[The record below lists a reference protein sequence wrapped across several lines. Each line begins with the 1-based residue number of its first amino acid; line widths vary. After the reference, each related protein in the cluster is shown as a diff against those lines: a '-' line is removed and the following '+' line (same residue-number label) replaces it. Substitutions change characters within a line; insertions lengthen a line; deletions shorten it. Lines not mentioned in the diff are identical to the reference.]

1 MAEPSGP
8 GDQPSPSGRQLDRA
22 PGERYRGG
30 RPPGASRP
38 APASPA
44 DDTKATTVAILAALV
59 VAAVGALL
67 FAVISQVDL
76 GFGLVAIAMFIGWTV
91 ALALVWNGAAI
102 PRRPVVAAVI
112 GGGAIVGALLLAW
125 AWGRLEGGVLG
136 PLDYV
141 NERFGPVAY
150 LEVAAAGLVAW
161 FRSR

>member
-8 GDQPSPSGRQLDRA
+8 GDQPSPSGQRLDRA

-30 RPPGASRP
+30 RAPGASQP
-38 APASPA
+38 APPSPA
-44 DDTKATTVAILAALV
+44 DDTRTTIAAILAAFV
-59 VAAVGALL
+59 VAAVGAVLL
-67 FAVISQVDL
+67 AVISQVDL

-91 ALALVWNGAAI
+91 ALALVWNGAPI

-112 GGGAIVGALLLAW
+112 GGGAIVAALLLAW

-150 LEVAAAGLVAW
+150 VEVAAAGLVAW